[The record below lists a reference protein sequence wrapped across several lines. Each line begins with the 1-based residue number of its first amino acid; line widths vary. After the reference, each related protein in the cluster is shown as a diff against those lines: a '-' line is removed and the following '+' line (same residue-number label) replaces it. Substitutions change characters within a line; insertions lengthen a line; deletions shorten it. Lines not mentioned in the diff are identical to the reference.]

1 MLQTSGRWRSS
12 KARHCHGCGCCNCC
26 NGHPA
31 GKKTPVG
38 PGRSHGEMAGF
49 SNWST
54 GACSQVLYPQRSPLT
69 GLFLFIWVAR
79 SATPISKKLQPCSEH
94 WPFMDVGKKCPLFPP
109 ATEDSGPAPCSDRR
123 TPGHDCPSA
132 TEYPLQA
139 LRWQPSPDQWV
150 GSTKIQYPAPPKK
163 LLGTFSSY
171 LIRASTAVYCS
182 IPKFPRILLVTSNLA
197 FQGFLHSFF
206 WGACVNI
213 LRRDGRAPS
222 HFDWHRHVSG
232 YIKENWQ
239 LGRRKR
245 WLVRGIIPELKSV
258 FLFPLI
264 WE

>member
-1 MLQTSGRWRSS
+1 MLSPPFSDTAMNAPNFWTMKELEGPALSWLWMLQLLQRPSG
-12 KARHCHGCGCCNCC
+12 
-26 NGHPA
+26 

-163 LLGTFSSY
+163 IAGHL
-171 LIRASTAVYCS
+171 
-182 IPKFPRILLVTSNLA
+182 
-197 FQGFLHSFF
+197 Q
-206 WGACVNI
+206 
-213 LRRDGRAPS
+213 
-222 HFDWHRHVSG
+222 
-232 YIKENWQ
+232 
-239 LGRRKR
+239 
-245 WLVRGIIPELKSV
+245 
-258 FLFPLI
+258 
-264 WE
+264 

>member
-163 LLGTFSSY
+163 NCWAPSVVIWFEHLLQCTAVFPNFPESCWWPATWLFRASCILFSGVPVWTFSEEMAERHP
-171 LIRASTAVYCS
+171 ISTDTDMFLGIS
-182 IPKFPRILLVTSNLA
+182 KRIDN
-197 FQGFLHSFF
+197 
-206 WGACVNI
+206 
-213 LRRDGRAPS
+213 
-222 HFDWHRHVSG
+222 
-232 YIKENWQ
+232 
-239 LGRRKR
+239 
-245 WLVRGIIPELKSV
+245 
-258 FLFPLI
+258 
-264 WE
+264 